1 MFSKYISRI
10 LQKVLIITHI
20 KNDNDCQE
28 FFINK
33 INNYKKNEFLF
44 TFKTWMSKKFQ
55 FKYNIIYIII

>member
-44 TFKTWMSKKFQ
+44 IFKT
-55 FKYNIIYIII
+55 